1 VKPSRSLFIDV
12 RGLRYHC
19 RIWGNEGAP
28 RLFLLHGWMD
38 CSASF
43 QFLVD
48 ELRADRCAVAPDWR
62 GFGLTQWSGG
72 DAYWYQD
79 YLADLDAILR
89 HFQPGAPVDLVGHSM
104 GGNVAAHY
112 AGTRPERI
120 RKFVNLEGFGLANTD
135 LRDAPVR
142 YSQWL
147 DEMATDTRFN
157 DYESFDALAERLRR
171 NNPRL
176 TTEKAQF
183 LARHWGR
190 QDSAGRVVLQM
201 DPAHRRTNPARFRLD
216 EAMAVWRNVEAPV
229 LWVRGEQSE
238 NFARHRITPEDY
250 AARRGCFRN
259 RTERSLADAG
269 HMLHHDQPEQ
279 VARLIDEFLQ

>member
-12 RGLRYHC
+12 CGLRYHC
-19 RIWGNEGAP
+19 RIWGSEGAP

-48 ELRADRCAVAPDWR
+48 ELRADCCAVAPDWR

-72 DAYWYQD
+72 DTYWYQD

-89 HFQPGAPVDLVGHSM
+89 HFQPAAPVDLVGHSL

-120 RKFVNLEGFGLANTD
+120 RKLVNLEGFGLANTD
-135 LRDAPVR
+135 LRDAPAR

-147 DEMATDTRFN
+147 DEIAADARFN

-190 QDSAGRVVLQM
+190 QDPAGRVALQM

-250 AARRGCFRN
+250 VARKGCFPN

>member
-1 VKPSRSLFIDV
+1 MKPSRSLFIDV

-19 RIWGNEGAP
+19 RTWGSEGAP

-48 ELRADRCAVAPDWR
+48 ELRGDRCVIAPDWR
-62 GFGLTQWSGG
+62 GFGLTQWSGA
-72 DAYWYQD
+72 DTYWYQD
-79 YLADLDAILR
+79 YLADLDVILR
-89 HFQPGAPVDLVGHSM
+89 HFQPDAPVDIVGHSL

-120 RKFVNLEGFGLANTD
+120 RKLVNLEGFGLANTE

-142 YSQWL
+142 YSRWL
-147 DEMATDTRFN
+147 DEISTDARFK
-157 DYESFDALAERLRR
+157 DYGSFDALAERLRR
-171 NNPRL
+171 DNPRIGS
-176 TTEKAQF
+176 ERAQF

-190 QDSAGRVVLQM
+190 QEPSGRVVLQM
-201 DPAHRRTNPARFRLD
+201 DPAHRRTNPARFRRD
-216 EAMAVWRNVEAPV
+216 EAMAVWRNIEAPV
-229 LWVRGEQSE
+229 LWVSGEHSE

-250 AARRGCFRN
+250 AARKDCFRN
-259 RTERSLADAG
+259 RTESTLADAG
-269 HMLHHDQPEQ
+269 HMLHHDRPELL
-279 VARLIDEFLQ
+279 ASLIEEFLG